1 MENVDVAVIGAGI
14 IGLAAASRLASAG
27 RRRTVVV
34 LESAPRYG
42 TETSS
47 RNSEVVHAGIYY
59 PPESLKSRLCHEG
72 RRKLYD
78 LSSDAGIFT
87 RKTGKYIVATNGDE
101 ARRLED
107 IRLRAEAAGAEGLRL
122 VDGAEVRERIPELSV
137 EAALWSPESG
147 IVDSEDLMGHY
158 FHTAQDKGAIF
169 LFKSL
174 VSRIEKSAGGFT
186 VTFGRPPT
194 ASGGGT
200 SSCYRSV
207 GQDSEK
213 LEARWIVNAAGLHSD
228 KIAEMAGV
236 DIDEADYR
244 IHWCAGR
251 YFRYKREF
259 RLPHLVYPV
268 PVRHGLGI
276 HLTPDREGRVRL
288 GPDTEF
294 VESVDY
300 DVSED
305 LAPKFAESVRRYWP
319 DLSDED
325 LAPDTTGIRPK
336 LTGPDGGFKDF
347 VIREETERG
356 LAGLIN
362 LIGIESPGLT
372 ASPAIAERVAAMIE

>member
-1 MENVDVAVIGAGI
+1 MENVDVAVIGAGVL
-14 IGLAAASRLASAG
+14 GLAAASRLASAD
-27 RRRTVVV
+27 RTVVV
-34 LESAPRYG
+34 LERASRYG

-59 PPESLKSRLCHEG
+59 PPDSLKNRLCHEG
-72 RRKLYD
+72 RRLLYR
-78 LSSDAGIFT
+78 LSSDFGIFT

-107 IRLRAEAAGAEGLRL
+107 IRLRGEAAGAEGLRL
-122 VDGAEVRERIPELSV
+122 VDGAEVRKRIPELAV

-158 FHTAQDKGAIF
+158 FHSALDSGAIF
-169 LFKSL
+169 LFDNP
-174 VSRIEKSAGGFT
+174 VNRIEKSVGGFKIG
-186 VTFGRPPT
+186 FGKN
-194 ASGGGT
+194 
-200 SSCYRSV
+200 
-207 GQDSEK
+207 SEE
-213 LEARWIVNAAGLHSD
+213 LQARWLVNAAGLHSD
-228 KIAEMAGV
+228 KVAEMAGV

-251 YFRYKREF
+251 YFRYKREI
-259 RLPHLVYPV
+259 RLPHLIYPL

-300 DVSED
+300 DVSEH
-305 LAPKFAESVRRYWP
+305 LAPQFAESVRRYWP

-325 LAPDTTGIRPK
+325 IIPDTAGIRPK

-347 VIREETERG
+347 VVREETERG
-356 LAGLIN
+356 LPGLIN

-372 ASPAIAERVAAMIE
+372 AAPAIAERIATMIE